1 MAHFAKLDENNKIIT
16 VVVVHNNELLDE
28 NGVEQE
34 QKGINFLKSLFGQ
47 DTKWVQTS
55 YNKKFRYNYAAIDG
69 KYDPVND
76 AFIERQRYPS
86 WTLDETFNWKPPVP
100 MPSDTDLYSYQWD
113 EENQVWVIVGEMP
126 PITAP

>member
-1 MAHFAKLDENNKIIT
+1 
-16 VVVVHNNELLDE
+16 
-28 NGVEQE
+28 
-34 QKGINFLKSLFGQ
+34 
-47 DTKWVQTS
+47 
-55 YNKKFRYNYAAIDG
+55 
-69 KYDPVND
+69 VND

-126 PITAP
+126 PITSP